1 MNLYTSFDSQI
12 VSFEPAINWSSYTFS
27 YTALVNFVYEFQP
40 LLQASLLSFLSFG
53 SSLKS
58 CDNRAS
64 EFLRSIGKHLKEI
77 AVEILCRCDHLQFA
91 WRSCHNIFPCFK
103 GPRLRLGLARTMMA
117 EQAQLIFILKAGRTP
132 TLPLLT
138 P

>member
-64 EFLRSIGKHLKEI
+64 DFTLPDVHQTVDVLDCLIVGFGIEMGVDLVGNR
-77 AVEILCRCDHLQFA
+77 R
-91 WRSCHNIFPCFK
+91 
-103 GPRLRLGLARTMMA
+103 RTMPH
-117 EQAQLIFILKAGRTP
+117 QP
-132 TLPLLT
+132 
-138 P
+138 